1 MRKLVSFFVLVVML
15 FCASAVDARNG
26 WQGCCS
32 WHGGIAGY
40 CQNGRM
46 VCNDGT
52 LSPSCLCDDPGSGY
66 SYTVPVVP
74 NYSYSTQHRPQKIF
88 SRSDWRTYTLPTTS
102 QESVDLVTSLNF
114 QGGYQPRLVFSFDP
128 KKVKYK
134 QGGYLDFNATRYN
147 IITTVEVLFDHYN
160 AKKPIKLY
168 YSIDNSNFIEV
179 DVYSSEQRSKII
191 KLYFYVDS
199 ILNFYYG
206 LRKGNTIQFKFENN
220 GWSTTIDYS
229 LLGFSYVYGKAVSY
243 LKELNK

>member
-1 MRKLVSFFVLVVML
+1 MRILVSFFVVAML

-52 LSPSCLCDDPGSGY
+52 LSSSCLCSDPNGY
-66 SYTVPVVP
+66 SYGVPVTP
-74 NYSYSTQHRPQKIF
+74 NYSYSTPRRSQKFF
-88 SRSDWRTYTLPTTS
+88 SRRDWRTYTLPTTS

-114 QGGYQPRLVFSFDP
+114 QGGYQPELVFSFDP

-134 QGGYLDFNATRYN
+134 QGGYLDFNTKRYN
-147 IITTVEVLFDHYN
+147 IVTTVEVLFDHYSV
-160 AKKPIKLY
+160 KKPMKLY

-179 DVYSSEQRSKII
+179 DVYSSDQRGKII
-191 KLYFYVDS
+191 KLNFYVENIIS
-199 ILNFYYG
+199 FYNG
-206 LRKGNTIQFKFENN
+206 LRKGSTIQFKFENN
-220 GWSTTIDYS
+220 GWYTTIDYS
-229 LLGFSYVYGKAVSY
+229 LIGFSYVYGKAVSY
-243 LKELNK
+243 LEELNK